1 MAALAGGWS
10 AQRPS
15 ISSSAATVRLA
26 RSASIASTP
35 RGLLPLSGN
44 DRPSTSAST
53 RPRTRIS
60 TANCPSFRSDRTP
73 VRSRDQ
79 PVRSLLVSARDR
91 SSRRSSCR
99 SSTTRPSAR
108 SRSRPPSRRPSPTPS
123 EAESPPEGG
132 LPGGIERGS
141 GGPIRFSLPPH
152 AYLRDQSAPQLGSRR
167 YSFHANGG
175 ARSAH
180 SRSLF
185 VPSNRR
191 LLGHAGGHQSL
202 LPGGEAV
209 DPEA

>member
-1 MAALAGGWS
+1 MRAPAPSEANAVRNCETKDWRFLAALAGGWS

-79 PVRSLLVSARDR
+79 PVRSLLDLGAQLVALALDEEGERIRD
-91 SSRRSSCR
+91 
-99 SSTTRPSAR
+99 A
-108 SRSRPPSRRPSPTPS
+108 
-123 EAESPPEGG
+123 
-132 LPGGIERGS
+132 
-141 GGPIRFSLPPH
+141 
-152 AYLRDQSAPQLGSRR
+152 
-167 YSFHANGG
+167 
-175 ARSAH
+175 
-180 SRSLF
+180 
-185 VPSNRR
+185 
-191 LLGHAGGHQSL
+191 
-202 LPGGEAV
+202 
-209 DPEA
+209 